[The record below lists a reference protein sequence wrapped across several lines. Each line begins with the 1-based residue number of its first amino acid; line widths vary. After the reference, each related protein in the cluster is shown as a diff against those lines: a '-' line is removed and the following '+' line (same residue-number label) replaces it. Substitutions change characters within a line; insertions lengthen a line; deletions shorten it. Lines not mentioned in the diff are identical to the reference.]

1 MREPDTQGP
10 FYVVGGIYQNTKFQ
24 ALAPGEELQVFGPF
38 DTHAKAD
45 EVWRD
50 KSFALVDN
58 ALARFTVLSEHELGE
73 AERAVLRARG

>member
-1 MREPDTQGP
+1 MREADADGP

-24 ALAPGEELQVFGPF
+24 ALAPGEELQVFGPYPS
-38 DTHAKAD
+38 HAKAD

-58 ALARFTVLSEHELGE
+58 AMARYTVLSEHELGDD
-73 AERAVLRARG
+73 ERAALKRRG